1 MKKLFLIV
9 CMIMTSSLFA
19 QNVQVTERLSKKMQT
34 INPIEYTRVLILL
47 SDRVDIESLD
57 MELYRINAPIDYRAQ
72 IVVSTLRDKALQT
85 QGPLLNYLESEK
97 KNGKVK
103 QLIGYWITN
112 LVFVE
117 ATSDVIHNLTKRNDI
132 ELLDL
137 DAVVELDK
145 PMQDEYTMNNTGIEA
160 AEIGLKVIKADVLWR
175 LGYTGA
181 GRTVMHIDTGV
192 DGLHPALA
200 PRWWGNNGKPW
211 YHAWFDPIAP
221 TSTAPFDCGSHGTHT
236 MGIMCGRNSASGDTV
251 GVAPDA
257 YWMSAGVTDC
267 PGASYPSMNLAAYQ
281 WAMDSDTNAA
291 TTFMPDAISCSWQD
305 PTVSGTAQCASVYVS
320 ALNALEAAGIAVC
333 FSAGNSGSGAST
345 ITPPKNINTDSV
357 NVFCVGAV
365 DGNTPGTPIASF
377 SSRGPSIC
385 GGTGTLLIKPEVS
398 APGVNVRSSLPN
410 NSYGNNSGTSMA
422 SPHVAGAI
430 AILKQ
435 VAPNMTGRQIKAIL
449 FSTATDLGVAGEDN
463 TYGKGLINLEAA
475 FQQMGLF
482 PLNAFNLQSPAA
494 NARIETFP
502 NSSTP
507 VTISWDTSATGAQY
521 KWIFGSPAVPP
532 RLITLP
538 SASNTVTLTLGQLDQ
553 ILASAGV
560 AQGDSISGQWDV
572 WAFRT
577 NPVDSLKATNGPRA
591 IKFKRGRPQL
601 TAFNLNSP
609 PSGVT
614 VTTSP
619 FNTSLINIDW
629 RKSGEGVTYKWKFGA
644 PTISTPILSVPSNG
658 GGYDTSLTVPNN
670 ILDGILAGLGLNP
683 GDSVVGQWAVWAYN
697 ATDSL
702 RSASAYNITFKRQS
716 RGDVVIVY
724 DSTVT
729 GCRTSRDSVI
739 ANLNALGAT
748 YDLFNRKSNTTG
760 TSSISFRGY
769 KKVILLGEGTSV
781 LSNVVKDS
789 IKSYLASGTASVKAK
804 LVIIAEDIGYH
815 LDRSASTYY
824 DPTFARDQ
832 LGFEFIADRPGTLGT
847 RGLVGVTANPGAADS
862 TAGPWPD
869 VLRKSASIPANQ
881 SYALYKFRLFPDSL
895 SGTGRIGP
903 TYNVAVFGVDLESMR
918 SAPDS
923 PPGSPARR
931 IVKGGLDFVDG
942 LLTSIGNTSTT
953 SIPEVFS
960 LSQNYPN
967 PFNPSTRI
975 SFSIPQQSNVTLKI
989 YDVLGKEVMTLV
1001 NEVKSPGSYEVE
1013 FNAANLASG
1022 AYFYKIQAGK
1032 FNDIKRMVLIK

>member
-1 MKKLFLIV
+1 
-9 CMIMTSSLFA
+9 MTSNIFA
-19 QNVQVTERLSKKMQT
+19 QNVQVTERLYKKMQT

-57 MELYRINAPIDYRAQ
+57 RELYRINAPLDYRAQ
-72 IVVSTLRDKALQT
+72 TVVTTLRNKAQQT
-85 QGPLLNYLESEK
+85 QGALLNYLESEK

-103 QLIGYWITN
+103 EIISYWITN
-112 LVFVE
+112 LVFIE
-117 ATSDVIHNLTKRNDI
+117 ATSDVLHNLTKRDDI

-137 DAVVELDK
+137 DAIVELDK
-145 PMQDEYTMNNTGIEA
+145 PMQDEYTMSNTGSES
-160 AEIGLKVIKADVLWR
+160 AETGLKVIKADVLWR
-175 LGYTGA
+175 LGFTGA

-192 DGLHPALA
+192 DGLHPALG
-200 PRWWGNNGKPW
+200 PRWWGNNGRPW
-211 YHAWFDPIAP
+211 YHSWFDPIAP
-221 TSTAPFDCGSHGTHT
+221 TSSAPFDCGSHGTHT

-257 YWMSAGVTDC
+257 RWMAAGVTDC
-267 PGASYPSMNLAAYQ
+267 PGASYPSMNIAAYQ
-281 WAMDSDTNAA
+281 WAMDADTNAA

-305 PTVSGTAQCASVYVS
+305 PTVAGTAQCNSIYVPT
-320 ALNALEAAGIAVC
+320 LNALEAAGIAVC

-430 AILKQ
+430 ALLKQ

-449 FSTATDLGVAGEDN
+449 FSTATDLGAAGEDN

-475 FQQMGLF
+475 FQQMGAF
-482 PLNAFNLQSPAA
+482 PLNPFNLQLPAPG
-494 NARIETFP
+494 ARVETFP

-521 KWIFGSPAVPP
+521 KWIFGSPTVPP

-538 SASNTVTLTLGQLDQ
+538 VSSNSVTLTLGQLDQ

-560 AQGDSISGQWDV
+560 AQGDSITGQWDV
-572 WAFRT
+572 WAYRV
-577 NPVDSLKATNGPRA
+577 NPVDSVKATNGPRA

-601 TAFNLNSP
+601 SSFALNSP

-619 FNTSLINIDW
+619 FNTSLVNIDW
-629 RKSGEGVTYKWKFGA
+629 RKSGEGVTYKWKFGT
-644 PTISTPILSVPSNG
+644 PTISTPILAVPSNG
-658 GGYDTSLTVPNN
+658 GGYDTSLTVANFA
-670 ILDGILAGLGLNP
+670 LDGILAGLGLNP

-702 RSASAYNITFKRQS
+702 RSSNAFNITFKRQS
-716 RGDVVIVY
+716 RGDVVIVF

-748 YDLFNRKSNTTG
+748 YDLFNRKGNTTG

-781 LSNVVKDS
+781 MSNVIKDS
-789 IKSYLASGTASVKAK
+789 VKSYLASGTANAKAK
-804 LVIIAEDIGYH
+804 LVIMSEDIGYH

-832 LGFEFIADRPGTLGT
+832 LGLEFIADRPGTLGT
-847 RGLVGVTANPGAADS
+847 RGLIGVTTNPGAADS
-862 TAGPWPD
+862 TSGPWPD
-869 VLRKSASIPANQ
+869 VLRKSTTIPTNQ

-895 SGTGRIGP
+895 NGTGRIGP
-903 TYNVAVFGVDLESMR
+903 TYNVAVFGIDLESMR
-918 SAPDS
+918 STPDS
-923 PPGSPARR
+923 PPGSAARR

-942 LLTSIGNTSTT
+942 LLTSISNTS
-953 SIPEVFS
+953 SAIIPEVFS
-960 LSQNYPN
+960 LAQNYPN
-967 PFNPSTRI
+967 PFNPSTKI
-975 SFSIPQQSNVTLKI
+975 SFSIPQQSQVTLKI

-1001 NEVKSPGSYEVE
+1001 NDVKSAGNYEVE
-1013 FNAANLASG
+1013 FNASNLSSG
-1022 AYFYKIQAGK
+1022 AYFYKIQAGQ
-1032 FNDIKRMVLIK
+1032 FTDIKRMMLIK

>member
-1 MKKLFLIV
+1 MKRLFLIV
-9 CMIMTSSLFA
+9 CLLMTSNIFA
-19 QNVQVTERLSKKMQT
+19 QNVQVTERLYKKMQT

-57 MELYRINAPIDYRAQ
+57 RELYRINAPLDYRAQ
-72 IVVSTLRDKALQT
+72 TVVTTLRNKAEQT
-85 QGPLLNYLESEK
+85 QGALLNYLDSEK

-103 QLIGYWITN
+103 QIISYWITN
-112 LVFVE
+112 LVFIE
-117 ATSDVIHNLTKRNDI
+117 ATSDVLHNLTKRDDI

-137 DAVVELDK
+137 DAIIELDK
-145 PMQDEYTMNNTGIEA
+145 PMQDEYTLNNTGTET
-160 AEIGLKVIKADVLWR
+160 AETGLKVIKADVLWR
-175 LGYTGA
+175 LGFTGA

-192 DGLHPALA
+192 DGLHPALG

-211 YHAWFDPIAP
+211 YHTWFDPIAP
-221 TSTAPFDCGSHGTHT
+221 TSSAPFDCGSHGTHT

-257 YWMSAGVTDC
+257 RWMAAGVTDC
-267 PGASYPSMNLAAYQ
+267 PGASYPSMNIAAYQ
-281 WAMDSDTNAA
+281 WAMDADSNAA

-305 PTVSGTAQCASVYVS
+305 PTVAGTAQCNSIYVPT
-320 ALNALEAAGIAVC
+320 LNALEAAGIAVC

-357 NVFCVGAV
+357 NVFSVGAV
-365 DGNTPGTPIASF
+365 DGNTSGTPIASF

-410 NSYGNNSGTSMA
+410 NTYGNNSGTSMA

-430 AILKQ
+430 ALLKQ

-449 FSTATDLGVAGEDN
+449 FSTATDLGAAGEDN

-475 FQQMGLF
+475 FQQMGAF
-482 PLNAFNLQSPAA
+482 PLNPFSLQLPAP
-494 NARIETFP
+494 NARVETFP
-502 NSSTP
+502 NSNTP

-521 KWIFGSPAVPP
+521 KWIFGSPTVPP

-538 SASNTVTLTLGQLDQ
+538 VSSNSVTLTLGQLDQ

-560 AQGDSISGQWDV
+560 AQGDSITGQWDV
-572 WAFRT
+572 WAYRV
-577 NPVDSLKATNGPRA
+577 NPLDSVKATNGPRA

-601 TAFNLNSP
+601 SSFALNSP

-644 PTISTPILSVPSNG
+644 PTISTPILAVPSNA
-658 GGYDTSLTVPNN
+658 GGYDTSLTVANFA
-670 ILDGILAGLGLNP
+670 LDGILAGLGLNP

-702 RSASAYNITFKRQS
+702 RSSNAFNITFKRQS
-716 RGDVVIVY
+716 RGDVVVVF

-748 YDLFNRKSNTTG
+748 YDLFNRKGNTTG
-760 TSSISFRGY
+760 TASISFRGY
-769 KKVILLGEGTSV
+769 KKVILLGEGTSIM
-781 LSNVVKDS
+781 SNVIKDS
-789 IKSYLASGTASVKAK
+789 LKSYLASGTANVKAK
-804 LVIIAEDIGYH
+804 LVIMAEDIGYH

-832 LGFEFIADRPGTLGT
+832 LGLEFISDRPGTLGT
-847 RGLVGVTANPGAADS
+847 RGIVGVTTNPGAADS

-869 VLRKSASIPANQ
+869 VLRKSTTIPANQ

-895 SGTGRIGP
+895 NGTGRIGP

-918 SAPDS
+918 STPDS
-923 PPGSPARR
+923 PPGSAARR

-942 LLTSIGNTSTT
+942 LLTSISNTS
-953 SIPEVFS
+953 SAIIPEVFS

-967 PFNPSTRI
+967 PFNPSTKI
-975 SFSIPQQSNVTLKI
+975 NFSIPQQSQVTLKI

-1001 NEVKSPGSYEVE
+1001 NDVKSAGNYEVE
-1013 FNAANLASG
+1013 FNASNLASG
-1022 AYFYKIQAGK
+1022 AYFYKIQAGQ
-1032 FNDIKRMVLIK
+1032 FTDIKRMMLIK